1 MTKRENHYEAAFETY
16 LRTHQIPYVAVDET
30 RRTLRDGESLKSL
43 DFLISRP
50 QSPGWLID
58 IKGRRF
64 PTGRRKQYW
73 KNWST
78 PDELRSLAHW
88 ETLFGPGFLGL
99 LVFAYWLADD
109 QSPVPVEEIFPFRGR
124 LYAFV
129 GIRLDHYAGWVK
141 PLSPKWNTVTV
152 SVPRFRELARPL
164 GSFLHPTV
172 RPKVAV

>member
-16 LRTHQIPYVAVDET
+16 LRTFQIPYVAVDET
-30 RRTLRDGESLKSL
+30 RRALQNGESLKNL

-50 QSPGWLID
+50 QAPGWLID

-78 PDELRSLAHW
+78 ADELRSLAHW
-88 ETLFGPGFLGL
+88 ENLFGNGFGGL

-109 QSPVPVEEIFPFRGR
+109 QSPVPLEEVFPFRGR

-129 GIRLDHYAGWVK
+129 GIRLDHYAAWAK
-141 PLSPKWNTVTV
+141 PLSAKWNTVSV
-152 SVPRFRELARPL
+152 SVPRFRALARPIS
-164 GSFLHPTV
+164 SFLTPANAV
-172 RPKVAV
+172 RSAG